1 MKFLIKMDT
10 LDNTIG
16 EYDDALI
23 KLKDNL
29 SNLKKSLEI
38 INNGGWKG
46 ESKEAFMTV
55 SYGEWEKGIN
65 EHISRLEF
73 LQGMLKEGRGEIM
86 QLVEEGEKIKV

>member
-29 SNLKKSLEI
+29 SNFKKKFR
-38 INNGGWKG
+38 NN
-46 ESKEAFMTV
+46 
-55 SYGEWEKGIN
+55 
-65 EHISRLEF
+65 
-73 LQGMLKEGRGEIM
+73 
-86 QLVEEGEKIKV
+86 